1 MTGYAMGGLTLN
13 GLVNLHLGQLYTDKL
28 KDLRQKL
35 AKSNTVAIIV
45 QALDDVACKLLW
57 FKYF

>member
-13 GLVNLHLGQLYTDKL
+13 GLVNLHLGQLYPDKL

-45 QALDDVACKLLW
+45 QALDDVACKLL
-57 FKYF
+57 

>member
-1 MTGYAMGGLTLN
+1 MGGLTLN
-13 GLVNLHLGQLYTDKL
+13 VLVNLHLEILTLGELYKDKL

-45 QALDDVACKLLW
+45 QALDDVACKLL
-57 FKYF
+57 

>member
-1 MTGYAMGGLTLN
+1 MGGLTLN
-13 GLVNLHLGQLYTDKL
+13 VLVNLHLEILTLGELYKDKL

-45 QALDDVACKLLW
+45 QALDDVACKLLLV
-57 FKYF
+57 KYF